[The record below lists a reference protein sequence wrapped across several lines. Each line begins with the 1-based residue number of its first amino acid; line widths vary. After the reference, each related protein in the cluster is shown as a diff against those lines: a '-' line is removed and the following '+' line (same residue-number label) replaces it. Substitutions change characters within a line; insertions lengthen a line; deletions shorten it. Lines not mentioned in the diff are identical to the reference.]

1 MKGIHRD
8 RGTLNA
14 MWVGVAVVLIV
25 PIVLATYA
33 RGEKMDLGNIP
44 KEQVKGWCGAHNGQ
58 YLDWGGAGST
68 CTTPVGGAMYC
79 DKDNNCTG
87 YPPKTTKSASRQ
99 QSSSTFGGLGGTTG
113 IMRRGVESGQP
124 AQSTENAALAEGG
137 MECVQF
143 RTNAACFCSGALECD
158 LMKAKLCDA
167 KAQTCQT
174 TDGIES
180 CVCHVQK

>member
-1 MKGIHRD
+1 MKGILRE
-8 RGTLNA
+8 RCTLKA
-14 MWVGVAVVLIV
+14 MWVGVAVGLIV
-25 PIVLATYA
+25 PAVLAAYA

-44 KEQVKGWCGAHNGQ
+44 KDQVKGWCSAHNGQ
-58 YLDWGGAGST
+58 YLDWGGAGTT

-87 YPPKTTKSASRQ
+87 YPPKTPKSASRQ
-99 QSSSTFGGLGGTTG
+99 QTSSAFAGLGGATG
-113 IMRRGVESGQP
+113 IIRRGVESGQP
-124 AQSTENAALAEGG
+124 AQSTENAATAEEG

-143 RTNAACFCSGALECD
+143 TKNVACFCSGALECD

-174 TDGIES
+174 TNGIES